1 MKIEMR
7 GKSAYISGYVN
18 AVERDSKTLH
28 NAQGAFVER
37 AETGVFRQIERRG
50 TVVPRRRDDHCCIFF
65 SSSSSRTR

>member
-18 AVERDSKTLH
+18 AVERDSKTLR

-37 AETGVFRQIERRG
+37 AETGMDIDSRRG
-50 TVVPRRRDDHCCIFF
+50 TVVPRRRDDYCCRFF
-65 SSSSSRTR
+65 CSSSSRTR

>member
-7 GKSAYISGYVN
+7 GNSAFISGYVN

-37 AETGVFRQIERRG
+37 AETGVFR
-50 TVVPRRRDDHCCIFF
+50 
-65 SSSSSRTR
+65 